1 MDYFSKLPKDTN
13 SQGEEAQ
20 EIPSRVNKKMN
31 HEFGITFFKNTGDR
45 KTLPD
50 KIKSAFK
57 KILKWKLFPFKNGK
71 YFLIVKFLL
80 NSHAINIFRVNHFT
94 AKQHVLD

>member
-57 KILKWKLFPFKNGK
+57 KILKWCQNDYSYGK
-71 YFLIVKFLL
+71 I
-80 NSHAINIFRVNHFT
+80 
-94 AKQHVLD
+94 